1 MDIGLNNNETM
12 TMYSYPHEAAMRQAH
27 PYLANH
33 LATIAIISD
42 GIAMAQTDGRIYQW
56 RASV

>member
-1 MDIGLNNNETM
+1 MKFNTIMTTYTYPNE
-12 TMYSYPHEAAMRQAH
+12 SAMRQAH

-42 GIAMAQTDGRIYQW
+42 GIATAQTDNRIYMW

>member
-1 MDIGLNNNETM
+1 MTYET
-12 TMYSYPHEAAMRQAH
+12 EAHMRQAH
-27 PYLANH
+27 PYIANH

-42 GIAMAQTDGRIYQW
+42 GIATAQTDGRIYQW

>member
-1 MDIGLNNNETM
+1 M
-12 TMYSYPHEAAMRQAH
+12 TMYSYPNESAMRQAH

-42 GIAMAQTDGRIYQW
+42 GIATAQTNSTIYQW
-56 RASV
+56 RVS